1 MRRRIISLYTLFK
14 EYTLTLFDKFDE
26 DQIWIMSSA
35 IAFNTLLCVVPF
47 FLIIFTFIG
56 IYLNTPSAIDSLNSY
71 LNSLIPLPPQFKD
84 KFILEL
90 LDRTKELSTNTLL
103 SGIIATVA
111 MIWTV
116 SGLFSSFREVL
127 YRIYGI
133 KHDVHFLYLK
143 IRDLIL
149 VIVSVVLFFLSVV
162 LTSGYQIL
170 VIYSHGVFGKIIQL
184 NFLYT
189 IIPMFAAYVI
199 TFSLFFILYTRIPYR
214 MMPMKVALFASAF
227 GALFFEILK
236 YLFSIYLLKFADY
249 SKIYGTYAAIVV
261 FILWLYYIS
270 VIFVVGAELGS
281 IFAKRNKITI

>member
-1 MRRRIISLYTLFK
+1 MRKRIISLYTVIK
-14 EYTLTLFDKFDE
+14 EYALTLSDKFDD
-26 DQIWIMSSA
+26 DQVWMMSSA
-35 IAFNTLLCVVPF
+35 IAFNTLLCVIPF
-47 FLIIFTFIG
+47 FLILLTIIG
-56 IYLNTPSAIDSLNSY
+56 VYLNTPSALDSLNSY

-116 SGLFSSFREVL
+116 SGLFSSFREVM
-127 YRIYGI
+127 YKIYGI
-133 KHDVHFLYLK
+133 KHDVHFLFLK
-143 IRDLIL
+143 LRDLIL
-149 VIVSVVLFFLSVV
+149 VIVSVLLFFISVM
-162 LTSGYQIL
+162 LTSGYQVL
-170 VIYSHGVFGKIIQL
+170 VLYSHGVFGKIIQL

-189 IIPMFAAYVI
+189 LIPMVAAYVI
-199 TFSLFFILYTRIPYR
+199 TFSLFFILYSRIPYR
-214 MMPMKVALFASAF
+214 KMPMKVSLFASAF

-249 SKIYGTYAAIVV
+249 SKIYGAYAAIVV
-261 FILWLYYIS
+261 FILWIYYIS

-281 IFAKRNKITI
+281 IFSKRNKITI